1 MGFNSGFKGLSIC
14 EIIQPIF
21 YMPLW
26 NAQGYVYLYID
37 RERER
42 ERQRADTSATVKIW
56 ERGRELSKSS
66 PL

>member
-1 MGFNSGFKGLSIC
+1 MLSIC
-14 EIIQPIF
+14 EIIWPLL

-42 ERQRADTSATVKIW
+42 EKR
-56 ERGRELSKSS
+56 EREKRER
-66 PL
+66 

>member
-1 MGFNSGFKGLSIC
+1 
-14 EIIQPIF
+14 
-21 YMPLW
+21 MPLW